1 MKLRLI
7 LISMIAAAML
17 AVPAIAS
24 ADDYCVGSPPG
35 CSGTPESDLQSAL
48 DAAKGHPG
56 PDRVLIGPGT
66 YARPD
71 GFDYQDIAPTNTV
84 EIFGVG
90 SPQPVVTMTVVGG
103 GFQFA
108 LDVSQNGST
117 VHDLTFDVPSQ
128 NGIPAGLGVSFGA
141 AAHRIA
147 VNSSGPLTVQP
158 TGVFVSGGTLADSS
172 INMQGP
178 IGIGVDLNTNSP
190 TTVRDCVIVASR
202 GIDSAVG
209 PGATATLQRNRIAA
223 LQAGLYNYYGDV
235 DIDNTLVDLR
245 GGSGNAISM
254 DTVDATLD
262 TNTIDATELTI
273 RNGDASSSGVRQTNN
288 DQNSVQTINLRD
300 SIIWDVGHP
309 IVQMTPAMN
318 STYTVNSFNMDYD
331 KADNLPLAGSLVPG
345 QVRTENTINT
355 VDPGFL
361 NPVFGANG
369 LSGDYRLA
377 FDSLMI
383 DKDNLALNPEETDI
397 RGLERIVDG
406 AEPFDGAKRD
416 LGAYEYQHAAPVAA
430 ATATP
435 SSVTTGQAVSFDGSA
450 SSDVD
455 GDSLAYSWMFDDGG
469 TGSGPS
475 VSHAFSTAGTHL
487 ATLTVTDQTGLVDA
501 TTANIDVTSTSTG
514 ITGPTGQQ
522 AAALRKCKKIKN
534 KAKRR
539 KCKKRA
545 KRLPL

>member
-1 MKLRLI
+1 MKSRL
-7 LISMIAAAML
+7 LLLSAIAAATFAAP
-17 AVPAIAS
+17 AVAS

-35 CSGTPESDLQSAL
+35 CSGTPESDLQTAL
-48 DAAKGHPG
+48 DAAKGHSG

-66 YARPD
+66 YTRPD

-90 SPQPVVTMTVVGG
+90 SPQPVVTLTVVGG
-103 GFQFA
+103 SYQFA
-108 LDVSQNGST
+108 LDVNQNGST

-128 NGIPAGLGVSFGA
+128 NGIPAGIGVGSGVT
-141 AAHRIA
+141 AHGIT

-158 TGVFVSGGTLADSS
+158 TGVYVSGGTLADSS

-178 IGIGVDLNTNSP
+178 VGIGVDVNTSSP

-209 PGATATLQRNRIAA
+209 GGATATLHRNRIAA
-223 LQAGLYNYYGDV
+223 LQAGLFNYYGDV
-235 DIDNTLVDLR
+235 DVDNTLIDLR
-245 GGSGNAISM
+245 GGSGNAIYM

-262 TNTIDATELTI
+262 TNTVDATELTI
-273 RNGDASSSGVRQTNN
+273 RNGDASSAGVRQTNF
-288 DQNSVQTINLRD
+288 DPNSVQTINLRD

-309 IVQMTPAMN
+309 IVQMTPAMS

-331 KADNLPLAGSLVPG
+331 QADNLPLAGSLVAG
-345 QVRTENTINT
+345 QVRTETTINT

-361 NPVFGANG
+361 NPVSGANG

-383 DKDNLALNPEETDI
+383 DKDNLPINPGETDI

-416 LGAYEYQHAAPVAA
+416 LGAYEYQHVAPTAVAN
-430 ATATP
+430 ATP
-435 SSVTTGQAVSFDGSA
+435 SAAVPGQSINFSGSG
-450 SSDVD
+450 SSDID
-455 GDSLAYSWMFDDGG
+455 GDALTYAWSFDDGG
-469 TGSGPS
+469 SATGAA
-475 VSHAFSTAGTHL
+475 VSHAFSAAGTHS
-487 ATLTVTDQTGLVDA
+487 ATLTVTDPTGL
-501 TTANIDVTSTSTG
+501 ANAASASVGVTSPSTG
-514 ITGPTGQQ
+514 TTGPTGQQ
-522 AAALRKCKKIKN
+522 AAALKKCKKIKN

-545 KRLPL
+545 KHLPL